1 MRLIWIQSK
10 SEWQCNKVLKKGV
23 SPKQEPEK
31 APEPEVT
38 PEGLKQEGAPDKQFL
53 DLATKLLTQSVG
65 SQSPQPLVQAMLL
78 QQLFAQQNNQ
88 RKVPEKPQKRRSKT
102 CARKRWKKGTE
113 AED

>member
-1 MRLIWIQSK
+1 M
-10 SEWQCNKVLKKGV
+10 LKKGV

-88 RKVPEKPQKRRSKT
+88 RKVPEKPKKEDPKPAPEKDEKKHRSRRL
-102 CARKRWKKGTE
+102 RKRSYGWSVQH
-113 AED
+113 